1 MNTVLRKIV
10 MTVLVVALAWAGL
23 PIGSAY
29 AAAPTPQAP
38 VTRPQANARLALV
51 FARQTLNIKR
61 IGLIYQR
68 LDLGFPQIQNFI
80 AKAKARGQ
88 DVTQAQAALNAY
100 KSALATAHPSYDQ
113 AKSLAD
119 SHSGFDASGNVTD
132 LAAARATVLGIRQVL
147 LQYKSAIGTTRLT
160 LAQALLE
167 LRLNRPTP
175 TPTPTSSA
183 S

>member
-10 MTVLVVALAWAGL
+10 TTVLVVAFAWAGL

-38 VTRPQANARLALV
+38 ATRPQANARLALA

-68 LDLGFPQIQNFI
+68 LDLGFPQIQKFI

-88 DVTQAQAALNAY
+88 DVTQAQAALDAY
-100 KSALATAHPSYDQ
+100 ESALATARPSYDR

-119 SHSGFDASGNVTD
+119 ARSGFDANGNVTD
-132 LAAARATVLGIRQVL
+132 PVAARATVLGIRQAL
-147 LQYKSAIGTTRLT
+147 LQYRSAIGTTRLT

-175 TPTPTSSA
+175 TPTIGA
-183 S
+183 